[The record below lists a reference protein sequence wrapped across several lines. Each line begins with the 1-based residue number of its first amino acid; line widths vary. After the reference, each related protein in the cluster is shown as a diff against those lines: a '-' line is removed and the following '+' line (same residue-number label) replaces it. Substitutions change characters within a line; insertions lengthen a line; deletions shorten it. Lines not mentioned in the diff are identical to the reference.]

1 MEGSAS
7 VRRALCGTLV
17 AANLNTVA
25 LRQQPEE
32 QGIYNRKVLEEEEYI
47 EVTVVDLVD
56 LMLSG
61 YVYVCF

>member
-61 YVYVCF
+61 YVYVYF